1 MKTQIALYALLLGL
15 MCSVTVQADVTP
27 SETLDALYSAGDSGD
42 LDGFLSLL
50 TVNAV
55 FIGLDSTGRL
65 QGQPL
70 RAFISENFSRGT
82 PWKYHSSNRETTVSN
97 DGSVAWFDES
107 LDHDALGM
115 GRGSGVLVR
124 TIEGWQVTQYNI
136 SVPTTYTPSKAID
149 VPLSEATVEQ
159 DNATSGVAVDQEGV
173 TEDESAKK
181 SANET
186 TKSTRCTRMR
196 HKTNRVSNC

>member
-55 FIGLDSTGRL
+55 FIGLDGTGRL

-70 RAFISENFSRGT
+70 RAFISESFSQGT

-124 TIEGWQVTQYNI
+124 SIEGWQVTQYNI
-136 SVPTTYTPSKAID
+136 SIPTAYTPSKAVD
-149 VPLSEATVEQ
+149 VPLPEGKVEQ
-159 DNATSGVAVDQEGV
+159 DSATSEVALDQEGV
-173 TEDESAKK
+173 KEEASAE
-181 SANET
+181 ET
-186 TKSTRCTRMR
+186 KKSTRCTRMR

>member
-55 FIGLDSTGRL
+55 FIGLDGTGRL

-70 RAFISENFSRGT
+70 RAFISETFSRGS

-97 DGSVAWFDES
+97 DGTVAWFDES
-107 LDHDALGM
+107 IDHDPLGM
-115 GRGSGVLVR
+115 GKGSGVLVKS
-124 TIEGWQVTQYNI
+124 IEGWQVAQYNI
-136 SVPTTYTPSKAID
+136 SVPTAYTPSKAVD
-149 VPLSEATVEQ
+149 VPLPEGKVEQ
-159 DNATSGVAVDQEGV
+159 DSATSEVALDQEGV
-173 TEDESAKK
+173 KEEASAE
-181 SANET
+181 ET
-186 TKSTRCTRMR
+186 KKSTRCTRMR